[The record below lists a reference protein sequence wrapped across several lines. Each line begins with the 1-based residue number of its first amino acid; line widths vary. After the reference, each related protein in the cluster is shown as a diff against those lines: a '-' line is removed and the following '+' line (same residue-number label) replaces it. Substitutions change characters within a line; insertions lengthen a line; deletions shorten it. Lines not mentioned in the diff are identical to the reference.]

1 MHQQLLLEAVNALVD
16 PPVED
21 LRFLHSLRSIE
32 ALIDHFKSLRS
43 VAAIEEHQ
51 KHIEVQVSFLRE
63 LKGALLRVT
72 RDLRENINEQA
83 KELKKEE
90 AAKMAAQADLLKKHE
105 AEFAAEE
112 SKKVL
117 KQRNAGMFRK
127 KGRTASGLRE

>member
-1 MHQQLLLEAVNALVD
+1 M
-16 PPVED
+16 
-21 LRFLHSLRSIE
+21 
-32 ALIDHFKSLRS
+32 
-43 VAAIEEHQ
+43 
-51 KHIEVQVSFLRE
+51 QVSFLRE

-127 KGRTASGLRE
+127 RGAQPQAFENEAAL